1 MGGQKNVRPAPIL
14 NGREVMKILNLK
26 PSKKVGEILEALR
39 EAQLNGKIK
48 NQTEAVEFI
57 KNVK

>member
-1 MGGQKNVRPAPIL
+1 VRPAPIL

-48 NQTEAVEFI
+48 NQTEAVKFI
-57 KNVK
+57 KKIKI